1 MCATDQNT
9 IIYLDNGATSFPKP
23 PAVAER
29 MYHYVCNVGA
39 TINRSVYAS
48 AQSAGMV
55 TYSLRERLAR
65 FFHFD
70 QPNHVVLTA
79 GNTMSLN
86 MVLKGYLHSGDHCLV
101 SSMEHNAV
109 MRPLVQLQEQ
119 GVSFDRIPCNREG
132 LLDPNDIPAL
142 LRPNTKL
149 VVVAHGSNVGGG
161 VQDIEAIGAIC
172 ASRGIPFVV
181 DAAQTAGHYPID
193 FGKAQLSA
201 LTVPG
206 HKGLMGPSGIG
217 ALLLRPDFAQKLT
230 PLITGGT
237 GSASDT
243 EVQPDYMP
251 DRFESGTS
259 NLPGIYGFEAA
270 MAFLEEVGIDA
281 LRAHDQALTARFMA
295 GLQEIPGIRL
305 VGPRELAHRVGVISV
320 DFTQQD
326 NAECSYLLE
335 TTYHIMTRCGMHCAP
350 SAHKTLDTFPQG
362 VVRFSLGWYNTAE
375 DVDAA
380 LEAIRALAQS

>member
-1 MCATDQNT
+1 MRSMDHNPV
-9 IIYLDNGATSFPKP
+9 IYLDNGATSFPKP
-23 PAVAER
+23 PAVAEQI
-29 MYHYVCNVGA
+29 YHYVRDVGA

-65 FFHFD
+65 FFRFSH
-70 QPNHVVLTA
+70 PNHVVLTA

-109 MRPLVQLQEQ
+109 MRPLVQLQEE

-132 LLDPNDIPAL
+132 LLDPDDIPAL

-172 ASRGIPFVV
+172 AQRGIHFVV

-193 FGKAQLSA
+193 FEKAHLSA

-217 ALLLRPDFAQKLT
+217 ALLLRPDFAKELS
-230 PLITGGT
+230 PLVTGGT
-237 GSASDT
+237 GSASDS
-243 EVQPDYMP
+243 EIQPDYMP

-270 MAFLEEVGIDA
+270 LAFLEEVGIDA

-295 GLQEIPGIRL
+295 GLRDLPQVRL
-305 VGPRELAHRVGVISV
+305 VGPGELSHRVGVISV
-320 DFTQQD
+320 DFTEKD
-326 NAECSYLLE
+326 NAECSYILE
-335 TTYHIMTRCGMHCAP
+335 TEYNIMTRCGMHCAP
-350 SAHKTLDTFPQG
+350 SAHKTLGTFPQG
-362 VVRFSLGWYNTAE
+362 VVRFSLGWYNTEE

-380 LEAIRALAQS
+380 LEAIRAIAAS